1 MRRGKK
7 LGSSFQSASPADRS
21 ICENGVQKSSVG
33 GAIAATSTSTIR
45 IAHLSDLHIGF
56 LSRRLSD
63 WFSKGIIAQLNYL
76 LNIHRRFN
84 SQLLQVLPAVLRTL
98 AVDCVLISGDFTTA
112 GSECEFLAARDFLE
126 QLQKIGV
133 RLLLIPGNH
142 DHYTKR
148 QKTSGFYRH
157 LYPFMHGS
165 GGGLYTD
172 RFERLV
178 LDKTGE
184 NPWDIWLLDQAEPT
198 PWMSS
203 QGIFDQRVSTN
214 LSRAMREHSPLT
226 RNAIIC
232 GHFPLHNAS
241 RRLRELLGRRAL
253 RDALTKQKNVRL
265 YAHGH
270 THQFHIFDER
280 PRRGAICADAG
291 SATQRGRAGFN
302 LYELGLKT
310 AKLRRFYFGDD
321 LSQALWPE
329 AAAHT
334 WTWS

>member
-1 MRRGKK
+1 MRRRKK
-7 LGSSFQSASPADRS
+7 LGSSFKSAQPADRS
-21 ICENGVQKSSVG
+21 ICENGIQKSSACD
-33 GAIAATSTSTIR
+33 AIAATSNSTIR

-84 SQLLQVLPAVLRTL
+84 SQLLQVLPAVLHSL
-98 AVDCVLISGDFTTA
+98 NVNCVLISGDFTTA
-112 GSECEFLAARDFLE
+112 GSECEFLAARDFLK
-126 QLQKIGV
+126 QLQKSGI
-133 RLLLIPGNH
+133 RFLLIPGNH
-142 DHYTKR
+142 DHYIKR
-148 QKTSGFYRH
+148 QTTSGFYRH
-157 LYPFMHGS
+157 LYPLMQGG
-165 GGGLYTD
+165 GGGLFTD
-172 RFERLV
+172 RFERIV
-178 LDKTGE
+178 FDKTGE
-184 NPWDIWLLDQAEPT
+184 NSWDIWLLDQAEPT

-203 QGIFDQRVSTN
+203 QGVFDPSVSSH
-214 LSRAMREHSPLT
+214 LSAAMREQSPPG
-226 RNAIIC
+226 RNALVC
-232 GHFPLHNAS
+232 GHFPLHSAS

-253 RDALTKQKNVRL
+253 REALTEQKNVRL

-302 LYELGLKT
+302 LYELGIKT

-321 LSQALWPE
+321 LCQTPWPE